1 MSEGFLITPECTVI
15 TDCNHIA
22 LYNQNITGPQG
33 VVVSTQ
39 SDYGYDRGLEEE
51 ATYSTRLMWLTHLDI
66 ITPKYASGK
75 QKRLLKMSLNVC
87 TVTCDGTNAFGYLS
101 EYDFQTL
108 KNVIHNNKNLSNYQ
122 LAVKLTREKL

>member
-39 SDYGYDRGLEEE
+39 SDYGYDRVLEEE
-51 ATYSTRLMWLTHLDI
+51 ATNSTRLM
-66 ITPKYASGK
+66 
-75 QKRLLKMSLNVC
+75 
-87 TVTCDGTNAFGYLS
+87 
-101 EYDFQTL
+101 
-108 KNVIHNNKNLSNYQ
+108 
-122 LAVKLTREKL
+122 